1 MKNTV
6 NALIIGVAIII
17 GAAIIGQAISTGFSD
32 LSSTLYL
39 RLTK

>member
-17 GAAIIGQAISTGFSD
+17 GAAIIGQAILTGFSD
-32 LSSTLYL
+32 LSNTLYL
-39 RLTK
+39 RLTN